1 MDYKEQ
7 KIKEFSDLFDNNFL
21 QWDLTDKLG
30 MKERAE
36 AFFYKTLEEQEREH
50 GQQIAD
56 LNNMLRKQEEEIE
69 FRQKAIDKLIDR
81 VKSLVLNEKEVLE
94 VLIEQDHNALKKNR
108 NGASLK
114 ILAKAIIILQG
125 EK

>member
-7 KIKEFSDLFDNNFL
+7 KIKEFGDLFDNNFL

-36 AFFYKTLEEQEREH
+36 AFFYKTLEEQE
-50 GQQIAD
+50 
-56 LNNMLRKQEEEIE
+56 EEIE

-81 VKSLVLNEKEVLE
+81 VKSFRLSEETIKSVLRDYFKEDNTIFQSGKNNEE
-94 VLIEQDHNALKKNR
+94 IIND
-108 NGASLK
+108 
-114 ILAKAIIILQG
+114 LAKIICKPQG
-125 EK
+125 KPNE